1 MNLQLAVVLRC
12 LAAAIVLFARGRPR
26 MDAIA
31 LLAMVCLPFTGV
43 LTMSEALAGFSDPNV
58 VLVAALFVLGEGLVR
73 TGVAR
78 RVGDWLAARA
88 GDSEPRL
95 VAMLMVCVAGLG
107 SVMSSTA
114 VVAIFIP
121 IVLRVAQSTGTA
133 PSRLMMPLS
142 VAALISGMLTLVATT
157 PNLIVNAAL
166 VRGGSPGFSF
176 FAFTPYGGPVLALG
190 VAYML
195 FARRW
200 LSAEIAARSESASR
214 PTLAGWIEHYG
225 LAGRE
230 YRLRVTPGSPLVGRR
245 LDALGLRATA
255 GANIVAIE
263 RAGRFRSRVFRP
275 VASTELA
282 ADDVLLVDLLQP
294 NTTNPDRL
302 RSRYGL
308 EELPLTGAYFSDRA
322 QEIGMAEVMVA
333 ADSDLVGHTVTETEF
348 RTRFGLTVIGLRR
361 GRTALQ
367 RVLRDELLRI
377 GDTLLVVGP
386 WKDVDKLRH
395 GSRDLV
401 LMRLPAERDDVL
413 PVPGRAPRAL
423 FCLGLTVALM
433 VTGVVPNVQAGLIG
447 CLLLGAL
454 RCIDLDSAYRAI
466 HWKSL
471 VLIVGMLPFSL
482 ALERTGGTEL
492 AAEAL
497 LHLTTNLGIRGVL
510 ACLFVITAVLGMF
523 VSNTATA
530 VLMAPVALSVADEIH
545 ASPYP
550 FAMIVALAASTAFMT
565 PISSPVNALVAGP
578 GDYTFFDFV
587 KLGVPF
593 ALLVLLV
600 GVLLVPI
607 LLPP

>member
-1 MNLQLAVVLRC
+1 
-12 LAAAIVLFARGRPR
+12 
-26 MDAIA
+26 
-31 LLAMVCLPFTGV
+31 
-43 LTMSEALAGFSDPNV
+43 
-58 VLVAALFVLGEGLVR
+58 
-73 TGVAR
+73 
-78 RVGDWLAARA
+78 
-88 GDSEPRL
+88 
-95 VAMLMVCVAGLG
+95 
-107 SVMSSTA
+107 
-114 VVAIFIP
+114 
-121 IVLRVAQSTGTA
+121 
-133 PSRLMMPLS
+133 
-142 VAALISGMLTLVATT
+142 
-157 PNLIVNAAL
+157 
-166 VRGGSPGFSF
+166 
-176 FAFTPYGGPVLALG
+176 
-190 VAYML
+190 
-195 FARRW
+195 
-200 LSAEIAARSESASR
+200 
-214 PTLAGWIEHYG
+214 
-225 LAGRE
+225 
-230 YRLRVTPGSPLVGRR
+230 
-245 LDALGLRATA
+245 
-255 GANIVAIE
+255 
-263 RAGRFRSRVFRP
+263 
-275 VASTELA
+275 
-282 ADDVLLVDLLQP
+282 
-294 NTTNPDRL
+294 
-302 RSRYGL
+302 
-308 EELPLTGAYFSDRA
+308 
-322 QEIGMAEVMVA
+322 
-333 ADSDLVGHTVTETEF
+333 
-348 RTRFGLTVIGLRR
+348 
-361 GRTALQ
+361 
-367 RVLRDELLRI
+367 
-377 GDTLLVVGP
+377 VVGP

>member
-1 MNLQLAVVLRC
+1 MSTQLAVVLAC
-12 LAAAIVLFARGRPR
+12 LAVAIVLFARGRPR

-95 VAMLMVCVAGLG
+95 VATLMVCVAGLG

-200 LSAEIAARSESASR
+200 LPAEVAGGAEAAAR

-225 LAGRE
+225 LAERE
-230 YRLRVTPGSPLVGRR
+230 YRLRVTADSPLVGRR
-245 LDALGLRATA
+245 LDELALRADP
-255 GANIVAIE
+255 GANVVAIE
-263 RAGRFRSRVFRP
+263 RAGRFRSEVFRP
-275 VASTELA
+275 VASTVLH
-282 ADDVLLVDLLQP
+282 ADDVLLVDMLRTRAP
-294 NTTNPDRL
+294 VEGL
-302 RSRYGL
+302 RSKYGL
-308 EELPLTGAYFSDRA
+308 EELPLTGAYFSDQA
-322 QEIGMAEVMVA
+322 QDIGMAEVMVA
-333 ADSDLVGHTVTETEF
+333 ADSELVGHTVLETQF
-348 RTRFGLTVIGLRR
+348 RTRSGLTVIGLRR
-361 GRTALQ
+361 GRAALK
-367 RVLRDELLRI
+367 RLLRDELLRI

-386 WKDVDKLRH
+386 WKDIDRLRR
-395 GSRDLV
+395 GGRDLV
-401 LMRLPAERDDVL
+401 ILQLPVERDDVL

-433 VTGVVPNVQAGLIG
+433 VTGAVPNVQAGLIG

-454 RCIDLDSAYRAI
+454 RCIDLDAAYRSI

-497 LHLTTNLGIRGVL
+497 LHLTTDLGIRGVL

-530 VLMAPVALSVADEIH
+530 VLMAPVALGVADEIH

-578 GDYTFFDFV
+578 GDYAFFDFV

-593 ALLVLLV
+593 ALLVLAISV
-600 GVLLVPI
+600 ALVPI

>member
-1 MNLQLAVVLRC
+1 MNTQLAIVLGC
-12 LAAAIVLFARGRPR
+12 LVAAIVMFARGRPR

-43 LTMSEALAGFSDPNV
+43 LSMSEALAGFSDPNV

-78 RVGDWLAARA
+78 RVGDWLVARA
-88 GDSEPRL
+88 GDSEQRL
-95 VAMLMVCVAGLG
+95 LATLMVCVAGLG

-166 VRGGSPGFSF
+166 VRAGSHGFSF
-176 FAFTPYGGPVLALG
+176 FAFTPVGGPVLALG
-190 VAYML
+190 IAYML
-195 FARRW
+195 FVRRW
-200 LSAEIAARSESASR
+200 LASEVVGGSEAGTR
-214 PTLAGWIEHYG
+214 PTLASWIAHYD
-225 LAGRE
+225 LADRE
-230 YRLRVTPGSPLVGRR
+230 YRLRVTAGSPLVGRR
-245 LDALGLRATA
+245 LDALSLRATA

-263 RAGRFRSRVFRP
+263 RPGRFRSEVFRP
-275 VASTELA
+275 VASTELQ
-282 ADDVLLVDLLQP
+282 ADDVLLVDLLRP
-294 NTTNPDRL
+294 SAAIEGLRL
-302 RSRYGL
+302 QYGL

-322 QEIGMAEVMVA
+322 QDIGMAELMVA
-333 ADSDLVGHTVTETEF
+333 ADSELVGHTVTETEF

-361 GRTALQ
+361 GRSA
-367 RVLRDELLRI
+367 RHGALRDEQLRV

-386 WKDVDKLRH
+386 WKDIDEVRR
-395 GSRDLV
+395 GGRDLV
-401 LMRLPAERDDVL
+401 ILHLPAERDDVL

-423 FCLGLTVALM
+423 FCLGLTVVLM
-433 VTGVVPNVQAGLIG
+433 VTGAVPNVQAGLIG

-454 RCIDLDSAYRAI
+454 RCIDLDAAYRAI

-482 ALERTGGTEL
+482 ALERTGGTEI

-497 LHLTTNLGIRGVL
+497 LHLTTDLGIRGVL
-510 ACLFVITAVLGMF
+510 ACLFVITAMLGMF

-550 FAMIVALAASTAFMT
+550 FAMIVALASSTAFMT

-578 GDYTFFDFV
+578 GDYAFFDFV

-600 GVLLVPI
+600 SVALVPI